1 MTDIYYDSRVADYTL
16 RIANAETLKDLHIKH
31 GNLMEAKHMDEIITR
46 LQMERMEL
54 MEKEEKDNG

>member
-31 GNLMEAKHMDEIITR
+31 GNLMEAKHMDEIIAR
-46 LQMERMEL
+46 LQQERMIF
-54 MEKEEKDNG
+54 MENNENG